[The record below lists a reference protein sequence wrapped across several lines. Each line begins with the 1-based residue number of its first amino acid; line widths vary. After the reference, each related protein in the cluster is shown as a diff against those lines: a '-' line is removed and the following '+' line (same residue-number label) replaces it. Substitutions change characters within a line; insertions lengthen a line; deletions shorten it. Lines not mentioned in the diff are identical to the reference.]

1 MQEQF
6 KQWLLNQGKTQNTAN
21 SYAAGVNAVAK
32 HYSHKTDEQ
41 IDIYQVNDIALVSK
55 IARQYGRGGDYSQD
69 GDRNSGGWRAAIA
82 RYAEF
87 VADLQKE
94 DAAFAENGAR
104 VLDVLAEEHRQNL
117 KYESDLQNVFCAQI
131 SELFPGYKILGRE
144 YPINGK
150 RIDVLLECGESGDL
164 LIVEL
169 KAGRTDCAV
178 FGQISMYMGMLQK
191 KFAGRKIR
199 GVIVAGAA
207 DNGLLYACDT
217 NADISVKFYRMNLEL
232 EDSDVPDTAD
242 SDTGD

>member
-117 KYESDLQNVFCAQI
+117 KYESDFPAECFLCA
-131 SELFPGYKILGRE
+131 
-144 YPINGK
+144 N
-150 RIDVLLECGESGDL
+150 
-164 LIVEL
+164 
-169 KAGRTDCAV
+169 
-178 FGQISMYMGMLQK
+178 FGTFS
-191 KFAGRKIR
+191 R
-199 GVIVAGAA
+199 V
-207 DNGLLYACDT
+207 
-217 NADISVKFYRMNLEL
+217 
-232 EDSDVPDTAD
+232 
-242 SDTGD
+242 